1 MVFSLLAVIA
11 LGDPVL
17 PLPVAVNARGAVPVV
32 EEIGTGAGISEREW
46 VFADEVLTMP
56 TPRAVG
62 TFEIPDLTVSL
73 RRSRPARAVYV
84 DVRPQT
90 IKRDLRRG
98 AARARPVTVTAQAG
112 KSRLIIATGRDGAAP
127 LQIDGAPARD
137 RGFVR
142 VGSTGTADTLWRED
156 DGLFYV
162 TARINGEVI
171 RLIVDTGASYTVL
184 SPEDA
189 RRVGID
195 PRAISFSERADTAS
209 GATPM
214 ARVVLA
220 NLEIGQNVASGVP
233 AMVAS
238 GPLRTSLLGQNVLSR
253 LESVTIEGDR
263 MTLR

>member
-1 MVFSLLAVIA
+1 MVSSLLAFIA
-11 LGDPVL
+11 FGNPVL
-17 PLPVAVNARGAVPVV
+17 PLPAVVSAGADV
-32 EEIGTGAGISEREW
+32 SEPRW
-46 VFADEVLTMP
+46 VFADEALTRP
-56 TPRAVG
+56 TPRAIG
-62 TFEIPDLTVSL
+62 AIALPDLAVAL
-73 RRSRPARAVYV
+73 RRPHRARGAYA
-84 DVRPQT
+84 DVRSNT
-90 IKRDLRRG
+90 IARDLKR
-98 AARARPVTVTAQAG
+98 AAAEARPVLATSETE
-112 KSRLIIATGRDGAAP
+112 KSRLVIATGRGRAARTSA
-127 LQIDGAPARD
+127 DAAPARE

-142 VGSTGTADTLWRED
+142 LGSADGGNTLWRED
-156 DGLFYV
+156 DGLFYI

-171 RLIVDTGASYTVL
+171 RLIVDTGASFTVL

-189 RRVGID
+189 RRVGVD
-195 PRAISFSERADTAS
+195 PGAISFSERADTAS

>member
-1 MVFSLLAVIA
+1 MVSSLLAFIA
-11 LGDPVL
+11 LGNPVL
-17 PLPVAVNARGAVPVV
+17 PLPVAVSASGAVPVA
-32 EEIGTGAGISEREW
+32 EAIEAGADVQGKRW
-46 VFADEVLTMP
+46 VFADEVLAVP
-56 TPRAVG
+56 TPRAIDAIV
-62 TFEIPDLTVSL
+62 FPELAVPL
-73 RRSRPARAVYV
+73 RRSRHMRAGHADARSQTIERNLKLAAADVRAV
-84 DVRPQT
+84 T
-90 IKRDLRRG
+90 G
-98 AARARPVTVTAQAG
+98 TVSTG
-112 KSRLIIATGRDGAAP
+112 KSRLTIATGRDE
-127 LQIDGAPARD
+127 PARPSAD
-137 RGFVR
+137 GVAARERGFVR
-142 VGSTGTADTLWRED
+142 MGSANGGDTLWRED
-156 DGLFYV
+156 DGLFYI
-162 TARINGEVI
+162 TARINGEVV

-189 RRVGID
+189 RRVGVD
-195 PRAISFSERADTAS
+195 PRGISFSERADTAS